1 MRHFLMLKFKRMP
14 LRWQLTLLITLISS
28 TLLAAAFASYF
39 FMEVLNLR
47 DQVASDSFATEK
59 LLMRQIQLT
68 ANQNPDAMLPP
79 REGEA
84 PKKPF
89 DLGNSLSN
97 SNSIVAAA
105 VFTRDERI
113 VESYTRAGT
122 AELIPRP
129 SRYMGN
135 FATDEVVIFRPL
147 GHPDN
152 PIGTFYLKAKASAE
166 QRARLLKPVPGMILL
181 FLCSVAASILIAR
194 FLQRGIS
201 EPIVKLSE
209 LARHVARDGDY
220 AIRANIKGGGE
231 TAVLVDA
238 FNTMLTTIQQRDADL
253 LVAKNAAVEARERL
267 AEINSMLEES
277 NRTLERKVAERT
289 LDLQKATVAAREANQ
304 AKSAFLAKMSHELRT
319 PMNAIIGYS
328 EILLEDATDRGDDG
342 ANADLK
348 KILTAA
354 RHLLGLINDVLDLS
368 KIEAGKM
375 DLYLES
381 FDIARLVQEVVTTA
395 QPLIDRNGNR
405 VTVECAPDV
414 GLMHADATKLRQ
426 ILLNLVSNASKF
438 TEKGEIRIVGAR
450 ERKPQGEIIVLRVID
465 SGIGMTP
472 EQMNRLFQ
480 AFSQADHSTS
490 AKYGGTGLGLAISR
504 QFARLMGGD
513 IGVESAPGKGST
525 FTVRLPAR
533 VVAENS
539 VTAPS
544 LLKETPLDLP
554 PLPILPAPLPASSNT
569 VPGLPSTAPRGR
581 LLIIDDDEK
590 VHSMLQTL
598 LTHEN
603 YSVKCARTGAE
614 GLAIA
619 EEFHPHVVVLDIL
632 LPQIDGRAALDRLKE
647 SPALANIPIIL
658 LTMTANGEMG
668 FALSATDYLSKPVVG
683 SNLLPIIQ
691 KLSALRTQIP
701 IMVVED
707 NAAVREMI
715 VRLLDREGWPALEA
729 ENGRVALELLK
740 QHTPSV
746 VLLDLLMPE
755 LDGFSVLREMRANPA
770 WRDIPVVVL
779 TSLDLTAEV
788 RRFLEQQAERVLQKG
803 RYTRDELLQEVRD
816 SVNEFMRRRSKSTAP
831 FSS

>member
-1 MRHFLMLKFKRMP
+1 MLKLKRLP

-47 DQVASDSFATEK
+47 EQVAVDSYTTERLMMKQIHAT
-59 LLMRQIQLT
+59 LRQD
-68 ANQNPDAMLPP
+68 PDAMQPALDLQ
-79 REGEA
+79 
-84 PKKPF
+84 KKTPF
-89 DLGNSLSN
+89 DLKNSLSN
-97 SNSIVAAA
+97 TGSIVAAA
-105 VFTRDERI
+105 VFTRDERERI
-113 VESYTRAGT
+113 VESYNRAN
-122 AELIPRP
+122 AWEPIPRP
-129 SRYMGN
+129 STYMGN
-135 FATDEVVIFRPL
+135 FSTDAVIIFRPI
-147 GHPDN
+147 GPPDK
-152 PIGTFYLKAKASAE
+152 PVGTFYLKAKASPE
-166 QRARLLKPVPGMILL
+166 QRARLLKPIPGMILL
-181 FLCSVAASILIAR
+181 FLASVAASIVIAR
-194 FLQRGIS
+194 FLQAGIS

-209 LARHVARDGDY
+209 LARRVAREGDY
-220 AIRANIKGGGE
+220 TVRADIKGGGE
-231 TAVLVDA
+231 TAVLVEA

-267 AEINSMLEES
+267 AEINAMLEES

-289 LDLQKATVAAREANQ
+289 IDLHKATVAARDANQ

-328 EILLEDATDRGDDG
+328 EILVEDATDRGDDG
-342 ANADLK
+342 AIADLR
-348 KILTAA
+348 KILSAA

-381 FDIARLVQEVVTTA
+381 FDITRIVQEVVSTA
-395 QPLIDRNGNR
+395 QPLIDRNSNR
-405 VTVECAPDV
+405 VVVECPADIGV
-414 GLMHADATKLRQ
+414 MHADATKLRQ

-438 TEKGEIRIVGAR
+438 TEKGQIRIQASR
-450 ERKPQGEIIVLRVID
+450 EKKPEGESIVVRVND

-472 EQMNRLFQ
+472 EQMTRLFQ

-513 IGVESAPGKGST
+513 ITVESAAGKGST

-533 VVAENS
+533 VVAEG
-539 VTAPS
+539 TTPPPS

-554 PLPILPAPLPASSNT
+554 PLPPLEAVKPPSTNT
-569 VPGLPSTAPRGR
+569 VPGLPSTTPRGR

-590 VHSMLQTL
+590 VHAMLQSL

-603 YSVKCARTGAE
+603 YSVKCARSGAE
-614 GLAIA
+614 GLALA

-632 LPQIDGRAALDRLKE
+632 LPQIDGRDALDRLKE
-647 SPALANIPIIL
+647 SPALSNTPIIL
-658 LTMTANGEMG
+658 LTMTENGEMG

-691 KLSALRTQIP
+691 KISALRTQIP

-715 VRLLDREGWPALEA
+715 VRLLDREGWPAIEA

-740 QHTPSV
+740 EHTPSV

-803 RYTRDELLQEVRD
+803 RYTRDELLQEVRE

>member
-1 MRHFLMLKFKRMP
+1 MLFHMLKFKSMP

-28 TLLAAAFASYF
+28 LTLAAAFASYF
-39 FMEVLNLR
+39 FLEVLNLKEEIAR
-47 DQVASDSFATEK
+47 NSFATER
-59 LLMRQIQLT
+59 LLLPQINLT
-68 ANQNPDAMLPP
+68 LKRDRAATDF
-79 REGEA
+79 G
-84 PKKPF
+84 
-89 DLGNSLSN
+89 LSN
-97 SNSIVAAA
+97 LTKSDSIVAAA
-105 VFTRDERI
+105 VFTPDERI
-113 VESYTRAGT
+113 LESYIRAADKGK
-122 AELIPRP
+122 EFIPRP
-129 SRYMGN
+129 SRFMAN
-135 FATDEVVIFRPL
+135 FSTDETVIFRPL
-147 GHPDN
+147 GHQDA
-152 PIGTFYLKAKASAE
+152 PIGTFYLKAKASPE
-166 QRARLLKPVPGMILL
+166 QRARLLKPVPAMILL
-181 FLCSVAASILIAR
+181 FLVSVAASVIISR

-201 EPIVKLSE
+201 EPIVKLAE
-209 LARHVARDGDY
+209 VAHRVARDGDY
-220 AIRANIKGGGE
+220 STRAKIKGGGE
-231 TAVLVDA
+231 TAVLVQA
-238 FNTMLTTIQQRDADL
+238 FNSMLSTIQQRDADL
-253 LVAKNAAVEARERL
+253 LVAKDAAVQARERL
-267 AEINSMLEES
+267 AEINAMLEES
-277 NRTLERKVAERT
+277 NRTLERKVMERT
-289 LDLQKATVAAREANQ
+289 VDLQKATSAAREASQ

-328 EILLEDATDRGDDG
+328 EILVEDATDRGDES
-342 ANADLK
+342 AVSDLR
-348 KILTAA
+348 KILGAA

-375 DLYLES
+375 DLYLEN
-381 FDIARLVQEVVTTA
+381 FDVCRLVQEVISTA

-405 VTVECAPDV
+405 VIVECPADF
-414 GLMHADATKLRQ
+414 GAMHADATKLRQ
-426 ILLNLVSNASKF
+426 ILLNLLSNASKF
-438 TEKGEIRIVGAR
+438 TDHGEIQLQVTR
-450 ERKPQGEIIVLRVID
+450 EQRAEGESIILRVRD

-472 EQMNRLFQ
+472 EQLGKLFQ
-480 AFSQADHSTS
+480 AFSQADQSTS

-504 QFARLMGGD
+504 QFALLMGGD
-513 IGVESAPGKGST
+513 ITVESALGKGST
-525 FTVRLPAR
+525 FSVRIPAR
-533 VVAENS
+533 VVPLTGAP
-539 VTAPS
+539 APS
-544 LLKETPLDLP
+544 LLQEAAKKPTPP
-554 PLPILPAPLPASSNT
+554 PAAAPAPAPKPPSANTLPIFSS
-569 VPGLPSTAPRGR
+569 VPRGR
-581 LLIIDDDEK
+581 LLIIDEDEK
-590 VHSMLQTL
+590 VHAMLQSL

-603 YSVKCARTGAE
+603 YSVKGARTGAE

-619 EEFHPHVVVLDIL
+619 EEFHPHVVILDIL
-632 LPQIDGRAALDRLKE
+632 LPPIEGRAALDRLKE
-647 SPALANIPIIL
+647 TPALTNIPIIL

-691 KLSALRTQIP
+691 KLTDLRIQTP

-715 VRLLDREGWPALEA
+715 VRLLEREGWPSLEA
-729 ENGRVALELLK
+729 ENGRVALELLQ

>member
-1 MRHFLMLKFKRMP
+1 MLKFKRMP

-28 TLLAAAFASYF
+28 VLLAVAFASF
-39 FMEVLNLR
+39 FFLAVLNLR
-47 DQVASDSFATEK
+47 ENVASDAYATER
-59 LLMRQIQLT
+59 LL
-68 ANQNPDAMLPP
+68 LPHIT
-79 REGEA
+79 RVFKEAYA
-84 PKKPF
+84 PKEEDF
-89 DLGNSLSN
+89 DLKNLLAQSD
-97 SNSIVAAA
+97 SIVAAA
-105 VFTRDERI
+105 IFSPEVKRERI
-113 VESYTRAGT
+113 LAKHVRAE
-122 AELIPRP
+122 AENEIIPRP
-129 SRYMGN
+129 SNPQQFMGN
-135 FATDEVVIFRPL
+135 FPTDEVILFRAIGP
-147 GHPDN
+147 PDN
-152 PIGTFYLKAKASAE
+152 PNGTLYLKAKASAE
-166 QRARLLKPVPGMILL
+166 QRAQLLRLVPAMVLL
-181 FLCSVAASILIAR
+181 FLVSVAASVVIAR
-194 FLQRGIS
+194 FLQRGIT
-201 EPIVKLSE
+201 EPIVQLSE
-209 LARHVARDGDY
+209 LARRVARDGDY
-220 AIRANIKGGGE
+220 AARADIQGGGE

-238 FNTMLTTIQQRDADL
+238 FNSMLKTIQQRDADL

-267 AEINSMLEES
+267 AEINAMLEES

-289 LDLQKATVAAREANQ
+289 IDLHKATTVAREANQ

-328 EILLEDATDRGDDG
+328 EILVEDASDRGDDG
-342 ANADLK
+342 AIADLR
-348 KILTAA
+348 KILSAA

-381 FDIARLVQEVVTTA
+381 FDIGRLVQEVITTA
-395 QPLIDRNGNR
+395 QPLIDRNANR
-405 VTVECAPDV
+405 VRVECPPET
-414 GLMHADATKLRQ
+414 GEMHADATKLRQ

-438 TEKGEIRIVGAR
+438 TEKGEIRLQVLR
-450 ERKPQGEIIVLRVID
+450 ESKPDGSTIVLRVSD
-465 SGIGMTP
+465 NGIGMTP
-472 EQMNRLFQ
+472 EQMKRLFQ

-513 IGVESAPGKGST
+513 ITVESAAGKGST

-533 VVAENS
+533 VIAEHA
-539 VTAPS
+539 APIS
-544 LLKETPLDLP
+544 LLKEPPLDLP
-554 PLPILPAPLPASSNT
+554 PLPPIESPRPPTTHTL
-569 VPGLPSTAPRGR
+569 PGLPSAPPRGR

-590 VHSMLQTL
+590 VHTMLQQL
-598 LTHEN
+598 LINEN
-603 YSVKCARTGAE
+603 YSVKVARSGAE
-614 GLAIA
+614 GLALA

-632 LPQIDGRAALDRLKE
+632 LPQINGREALDRLKE
-647 SPALANIPIIL
+647 SPALSNTPIIL

-683 SNLLPIIQ
+683 TNLLPIVQ

-715 VRLLDREGWPALEA
+715 VRLLDREGWPSIEA

-740 QHTPSV
+740 DHTPSV

>member
-1 MRHFLMLKFKRMP
+1 MLKFRSMP

-28 TLLAAAFASYF
+28 LTLAAAFVSYF
-39 FMEVLNLR
+39 FLEVWNLR
-47 DQVASDSFATEK
+47 DEVDRNVESTQR
-59 LLMRQIQLT
+59 LLVRQITLALKADPNT
-68 ANQNPDAMLPP
+68 QNFGLKELAKDDTIL
-79 REGEA
+79 
-84 PKKPF
+84 
-89 DLGNSLSN
+89 
-97 SNSIVAAA
+97 AAA
-105 VFTRDERI
+105 VYTPNETI
-113 VESYTRAGT
+113 LEKYTRAD
-122 AELIPRP
+122 AKNEIIPRP
-129 SRYMGN
+129 SKPIIPFSTDAVVR
-135 FATDEVVIFRPL
+135 FAIIGSQEKPL
-147 GHPDN
+147 AL
-152 PIGTFYLKAKASAE
+152 FYLKCGPSAE
-166 QRARLLKPVPGMILL
+166 QRARFAKPLPGMILL
-181 FLCSVAASILIAR
+181 FLASVGASVVISR

-201 EPIVKLSE
+201 EPIVKLAE
-209 LARHVARDGDY
+209 VADRVAREGDY
-220 AIRANIKGGGE
+220 SARAKIKGGGE
-231 TAVLVDA
+231 TGVLVEA
-238 FNTMLTTIQQRDADL
+238 FNSMLSTIQQRDADL
-253 LVAKNAAVEARERL
+253 LVAKDAAVQARERL
-267 AEINSMLEES
+267 AEINAMLEES

-289 LDLQKATVAAREANQ
+289 LDLQKATAAARDASQ

-328 EILLEDATDRGDDG
+328 EIILEDATDRGDEG
-342 ANADLK
+342 AVADLR
-348 KILTAA
+348 KILGAA

-375 DLYLES
+375 DLYLET
-381 FDIARLVQEVVTTA
+381 FDVCKLVQEVIATA

-405 VTVECAPDV
+405 VTVECPADF
-414 GLMHADATKLRQ
+414 GQMHADATKLRQ
-426 ILLNLVSNASKF
+426 ILLNLLSNASKF
-438 TEKGEIRIVGAR
+438 TDHGEIH
-450 ERKPQGEIIVLRVID
+450 LRVSREQRAEGASIILRVRD

-472 EQMNRLFQ
+472 EQVGKLFQ
-480 AFSQADHSTS
+480 AFSQADQSTS

-504 QFARLMGGD
+504 QFALLMGGD
-513 IGVESAPGKGST
+513 ISVESAAGKGST
-525 FTVRLPAR
+525 FLVRVPAH
-533 VVAENS
+533 VIPLTS
-539 VTAPS
+539 STAPS
-544 LLKETPLDLP
+544 LLQEAAKKSP
-554 PLPILPAPLPASSNT
+554 PPAPVPAPAPVKPAPSST
-569 VPGLPSTAPRGR
+569 VPALPNVPRGR

-590 VHSMLQTL
+590 VHTMLQSL
-598 LTHEN
+598 LAHEN
-603 YSVKCARTGAE
+603 YSVKWARTGPE
-614 GLAIA
+614 GLAAA
-619 EEFHPHVVVLDIL
+619 EEFHPHVVILDIL
-632 LPQIDGRAALDRLKE
+632 LPPIDGRAALDRLKE

-683 SNLLPIIQ
+683 ANLLPIIQ
-691 KLSALRTQIP
+691 KLSDLRTQTP

-715 VRLLDREGWPALEA
+715 VRLLDREGWPSLEA
-729 ENGRVALELLK
+729 ANGRIALDLLQ

>member
-1 MRHFLMLKFKRMP
+1 MLKFKRMP

-28 TLLAAAFASYF
+28 VTLAVAFAAYF
-39 FMEVLNLR
+39 FLEVLNMREDVEMNYERTKRVLLEKITTALKEKPSLAQIGPEEIPDRFKLR
-47 DQVASDSFATEK
+47 D
-59 LLMRQIQLT
+59 LLSKDDTVIAVGVYT
-68 ANQNPDAMLPP
+68 PDT
-79 REGEA
+79 
-84 PKKPF
+84 
-89 DLGNSLSN
+89 GNERFLYSYKS
-97 SNSIVAAA
+97 VAA
-105 VFTRDERI
+105 EK
-113 VESYTRAGT
+113 
-122 AELIPRP
+122 ELIPRP
-129 SRYMGN
+129 SKPISI
-135 FATDEVVIFRPL
+135 TDYSTDAVF
-147 GHPDN
+147 HFD
-152 PIGTFYLKAKASAE
+152 PIGPPDRPTAILYLKSGPSVE
-166 QRARLLKPVPGMILL
+166 QRSRLMKPVPGMILL
-181 FLCSVAASILIAR
+181 FLASVAASVVISR

-209 LARHVARDGDY
+209 VAQRVARDGDY
-220 AIRANIKGGGE
+220 SVRADIKGGGE

-238 FNTMLTTIQQRDADL
+238 FNTMLITIQDRDADL
-253 LVAKNAAVEARERL
+253 LVAKDAAVQARERL
-267 AEINSMLEES
+267 AEINAMLEES

-289 LDLQKATVAAREANQ
+289 VDLQNATVAAKEASQ

-328 EILLEDATDRGDDG
+328 EILVEDATDRGDE
-342 ANADLK
+342 AAVADLR
-348 KILTAA
+348 KILGAA

-375 DLYLES
+375 DLYLET
-381 FDIARLVQEVVTTA
+381 FDVCRLVNEVVATA
-395 QPLIDRNGNR
+395 QPLIDRNSNR
-405 VTVECAPDV
+405 ASVECAVDF
-414 GLMHADATKLRQ
+414 GQMYADSTKLRQ
-426 ILLNLVSNASKF
+426 ILLNLLSNASKF
-438 TEKGEIRIVGAR
+438 TDHGDIRVQVTREQRAEGES
-450 ERKPQGEIIVLRVID
+450 IILRVSD
-465 SGIGMTP
+465 SGIGMTR
-472 EQMNRLFQ
+472 EQLGKLFQ

-504 QFARLMGGD
+504 QFALLMGGD
-513 IGVESAPGKGST
+513 ITVESEPAKGST

-533 VVAENS
+533 VVPITG
-539 VTAPS
+539 VAPS
-544 LLKETPLDLP
+544 LLSENAGKPIPALASATRP
-554 PLPILPAPLPASSNT
+554 PLPSSHAAAA
-569 VPGLPSTAPRGR
+569 VPTLPRGR

-590 VHSMLQTL
+590 VHAMLQQL

-603 YSVKCARTGAE
+603 YSVKCARSGAE

-619 EEFHPHVVVLDIL
+619 EEFHPHVVILDIL
-632 LPQIDGRAALDRLKE
+632 LPPMDGRDALGQLKE
-647 SPALANIPIIL
+647 SPALANTPIIL

-683 SNLLPIIQ
+683 SNLLPMIQ
-691 KLSALRTQIP
+691 KLSDLRTQTP

-715 VRLLDREGWPALEA
+715 VRLLEREGWPSLEA
-729 ENGRVALELLK
+729 ANGRIALELLQ

-803 RYTRDELLQEVRD
+803 RYTRDQLLHEVRD
-816 SVNEFMRRRSKSTAP
+816 SVNEFMRRRSKSAAP
-831 FSS
+831 FSQ